1 MSSALQQI
9 HKYKYPIDLVSTQVF
24 ASLTN
29 YEFGSHGVN
38 LYKDGKFVE
47 GRIYEMYSNNM
58 MMYVIR
64 SLKYD
69 GYEVK
74 W

>member
-1 MSSALQQI
+1 MQQI
-9 HKYKYPIDLVSTQVF
+9 HKYKYPIDLVSTQAF

-29 YEFGSHGVN
+29 HEFGSYGVN

-47 GRIYEMYSNNM
+47 GRIYEMYSNSM
-58 MMYVIR
+58 MMHVIS
-64 SLKYD
+64 SLKCG

>member
-1 MSSALQQI
+1 MQQI
-9 HKYKYPIDLVSTQVF
+9 HKYKYPIDLVSTQAF

-29 YEFGSHGVN
+29 HEFGSYGVN

-47 GRIYEMYSNNM
+47 GRIYEMYSNSM
-58 MMYVIR
+58 MMHATS
-64 SLKYD
+64 SLKRD